1 MESKEYGNIKIS
13 EDVIATI
20 ASLAASEVEGVASMS
35 GGITENITEI
45 LGKKNLSKGVKV
57 IVNEDEVFI
66 DLFVLIEYGFVI
78 PDVAW
83 KIQENIKNTVE
94 TMTGLKVSEVNVHI
108 QGVSFKK
115 EKIEENNQ

>member
-1 MESKEYGNIKIS
+1 MENREYGNIKIS

-20 ASLAASEVEGVASMS
+20 ASLAASEIDGVASMS
-35 GGITENITEI
+35 GGITGNITEI

-57 IVNEDEVFI
+57 VVNEDEVFI

-94 TMTGLKVSEVNVHI
+94 TMAGLKVSEVNVHI
-108 QGVSFKK
+108 QGVNFKK
-115 EKIEENNQ
+115 EKTEENNQ

>member
-1 MESKEYGNIKIS
+1 MENKNYGQIKIS

-20 ASLAASEVEGVASMS
+20 SGIAAAEIEGVASMS
-35 GGITENITEI
+35 GSITGNITEI

-57 IVNEDEVFI
+57 VVNEEDVFI
-66 DLFVLIEYGFVI
+66 DLFLLIEYGVVI

-83 KIQENIKNTVE
+83 KIQENVKNTVE
-94 TMTGLKVSEVNVHI
+94 TMTGLKVVEVNVHI
-108 QGVSFKK
+108 QGITFKK